1 MPFRAT
7 LKKLIR
13 RDATAPS
20 LRERAAELRG
30 SLTGQTRRTI
40 VAGSVA
46 AAVPQERAEYR
57 ARLLAAY
64 TEERA
69 SRPIGIRA
77 EFRSIEERASD
88 LVVQRCFDV
97 AREVVALPPPT
108 TIDGLALAALA
119 AAILTEANYTNQDPT
134 TVAAV
139 GMTRAALAFS
149 GASLPPGFV
158 GFGDEPDHK
167 ERDTALHAGEG
178 SLPAWAIA
186 QAEAER
192 AANEDDARRRNARR
206 SPRRASRLSQT
217 GGRPCPL
224 SSCPTCSAATP
235 PQTALDAA
243 DRIIAVLDRMD
254 RMDGDADHEDSG
266 DAEPSLA
273 APKNHTGSQAVYMRG
288 SDQDRVAE
296 APEPVVPGVPTE
308 PQPVAEILPWRGRG
322 NVIAAAGA
330 TILDIVVGFGL
341 QEASAKVTEGWP
353 A

>member
-7 LKKLIR
+7 LNKLIR

-46 AAVPQERAEYR
+46 AAVPLPALASAAPQERAEYR

-64 TEERA
+64 AEERA
-69 SRPIGIRA
+69 SRPVGIRA

-97 AREVVALPPPT
+97 AREVAALPSPT

-119 AAILTEANYTNQDPT
+119 AAILTEADYTNQDPT

-192 AANEDDARRRNARR
+192 AADEDDA
-206 SPRRASRLSQT
+206 
-217 GGRPCPL
+217 
-224 SSCPTCSAATP
+224 
-235 PQTALDAA
+235 
-243 DRIIAVLDRMD
+243 
-254 RMDGDADHEDSG
+254 
-266 DAEPSLA
+266 
-273 APKNHTGSQAVYMRG
+273 
-288 SDQDRVAE
+288 
-296 APEPVVPGVPTE
+296 
-308 PQPVAEILPWRGRG
+308 
-322 NVIAAAGA
+322 
-330 TILDIVVGFGL
+330 
-341 QEASAKVTEGWP
+341 
-353 A
+353 